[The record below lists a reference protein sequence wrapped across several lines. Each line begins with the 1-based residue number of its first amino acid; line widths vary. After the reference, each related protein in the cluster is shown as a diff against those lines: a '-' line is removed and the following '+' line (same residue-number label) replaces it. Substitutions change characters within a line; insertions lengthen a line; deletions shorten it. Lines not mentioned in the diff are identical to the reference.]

1 MLDDSFEKFEKDNHE
16 FVEPGE
22 EQDAEKAAFE
32 KDKAHAI
39 KNNADPTK
47 THKETLYPGISELTD
62 DEFKKDKLGEL
73 QPIVDESRALGGMP
87 DPESLINDPVERA
100 KFLEYKEKLASR
112 AAPYR
117 YSAVDAG
124 KKSHCLLCLA
134 FFY

>member
-1 MLDDSFEKFEKDNHE
+1 MTVLKSLKK
-16 FVEPGE
+16 FVETGE
-22 EQDAEKAAFE
+22 EEDAQKAAFE
-32 KDKAHAI
+32 KDAI
-39 KNNADPTK
+39 KNNSDPTK

-73 QPIVDESRALGGMP
+73 QPIESRALGGMP

-117 YSAVDAG
+117 YSALDAG
-124 KKSHCLLCLA
+124 KEVI
-134 FFY
+134 

>member
-1 MLDDSFEKFEKDNHE
+1 M
-16 FVEPGE
+16 
-22 EQDAEKAAFE
+22 
-32 KDKAHAI
+32 
-39 KNNADPTK
+39 
-47 THKETLYPGISELTD
+47 
-62 DEFKKDKLGEL
+62 GEL

-124 KKSHCLLCLA
+124 KKPHCLLCLA